1 MDHNTIN
8 LNNINFGNS
17 FHEVDPEISNKLLP
31 AVWHPTRWL
40 NWQMLESTK
49 KKIKEI
55 EPFLTDEKQ

>member
-49 KKIKEI
+49 KK
-55 EPFLTDEKQ
+55 EKK